1 MADLKLHRLH
11 AAPQATRVQFDTMGI
26 TWRGEGGSVADKT
39 AMARR
44 LAVAW
49 NVCEGF
55 PTPAL
60 ERGLLLELVN
70 AVAAGNLEAAQAAVA
85 EMDRSLDMT
94 GGRLN
99 DCVQCG
105 APPAPVVIE
114 PDDGATDEPDNDQL
128 EMTL

>member
-1 MADLKLHRLH
+1 MKLHRIH
-11 AAPQATRVQFDTMGI
+11 AAPQATRVQFDTLGVD
-26 TWRGEGGSVADKT
+26 WRGEGGTVAAKT
-39 AMARR
+39 EMARR
-44 LAVAW
+44 LAVCW

-60 ERGLLLELVN
+60 EADLMGRMIN
-70 AVAAGNLEAAQAAVA
+70 AVAAGDLATAQDLVRQ
-85 EMDRSLDMT
+85 MDRSLDMT

-105 APPAPVVIE
+105 APPVPVVIE